1 MVEHDTVVRIEAR
14 DSTVATAAGARV
26 GDREARI
33 LDLYRGHVRV
43 EPHKYLGPAGHYLVI
58 TEPGDTVDQI
68 IFETD
73 GKRVLNFRAGRL
85 PAVAYVE
92 GCS

>member
-1 MVEHDTVVRIEAR
+1 VIVF
-14 DSTVATAAGARV
+14 
-26 GDREARI
+26 
-33 LDLYRGHVRV
+33 
-43 EPHKYLGPAGHYLVI
+43 PAGHYLVI
-58 TEPGDTVDQI
+58 TQPGDTVDQI

-73 GKRVLNFRAGRL
+73 GKRVLNFHAGRL

>member
-1 MVEHDTVVRIEAR
+1 MSFSD
-14 DSTVATAAGARV
+14 RV
-26 GDREARI
+26 TM
-33 LDLYRGHVRV
+33 RGLRV
-43 EPHKYLGPAGHYLVI
+43 EPHEYLGPAGHYLVI
-58 TEPGDTVDQI
+58 TQPGDTVDQI